1 MHQSIGVK
9 ECLQV
14 RGMLVDTACP
24 HYPNIPEFVLHALR
38 DCHVVR
44 NIWHQLGVHHSDN
57 TFFSSN
63 LQEWLFGN
71 CSSKVKRVA
80 RQASWNQVFMFAA
93 WLIWKGRNQLVF
105 ENKRL
110 NPKIDG
116 HITDKVVEYTHYA
129 SKPLMSKHRIMKQIR
144 WEKPSNGW
152 RKLNV
157 DGASIGNPSR
167 AGGGDLLRNKNG
179 NWIGGFARR
188 IGMANSFM
196 AELWAL
202 RDGLLLCQ

>member
-116 HITDKVVEYTHYA
+116 DITYKAVEYTHCA

-157 DGASIGNPSR
+157 DGASMGNPSR

-188 IGMANSFM
+188 IGMANSFI